1 MKRFSLR
8 PATLL
13 LGAVLVLSA
22 CDAAGRA
29 ERGMRKRVVGDW
41 MTEMSAQGMVVTNVL
56 TLRPD
61 SRWTR
66 VQRVTGASMPFPEGI
81 DSGNFRIQGVTLN
94 LHSEVAPAAT
104 PFRYTIS
111 GDTLFQA
118 NAALLHAITGHDMG
132 EQVLVRVR

>member
-1 MKRFSLR
+1 MRRLHLQLV
-8 PATLL
+8 ALL
-13 LGAVLVLSA
+13 LAIVPPVSA
-22 CDAAGRA
+22 CDPAGSA
-29 ERGMRKRVVGDW
+29 ERAMRKQVVGDW
-41 MTEMSAQGMVVTNVL
+41 VMEMDFGNFVVTNVL

-66 VQRVTGASMPFPEGI
+66 VQRITGAPVPFGEGS

-94 LHSEVAPAAT
+94 LHSEVEPAAT

-118 NAALLHAITGHDMG
+118 NAAQVQAITGHDIG

>member
-1 MKRFSLR
+1 
-8 PATLL
+8 
-13 LGAVLVLSA
+13 
-22 CDAAGRA
+22 
-29 ERGMRKRVVGDW
+29 MRQRVVGDW
-41 MTEMSAQGMVVTNVL
+41 VTEFATGAFEFREVL

-66 VQRVTGASMPFPEGI
+66 VNRFGGGPMPVRETT

-94 LHSEVAPAAT
+94 LHSELYPAAV
-104 PFRYTIS
+104 PVRYTIN

-132 EQVLVRVR
+132 EQVLVRER